1 MFTIGKTGSFRG
13 AKRKRLAILSMA
25 IALTMIALI
34 PAVSSASGAA
44 PIIWPTTPEAANKAG
59 KWPALTDIQCGAYI
73 VMDRASGRV
82 LLEKQPDLP
91 LFPASTTKILT
102 AILGLE
108 KLDPNATVTVSALAV
123 KLPAGSSKVGYK
135 AGEQVVV
142 RDLLA
147 GMMLAS
153 GNDAAN
159 AVAEAVSGSQE
170 AFAALMNERAR
181 KAGAMHSNFVN
192 PSGTHVDQ
200 HVTTARDLAAIAHEA
215 MKNPRFGELVSMESC
230 SLPATN
236 MHPYNGWAV
245 LINTNRLMV
254 FDDTYYRSDWLK
266 EITGI
271 KTGSTN
277 MAGDCLVASAV
288 TPGGAELIGVI
299 LKVPLTLTDN
309 NKATYMRTLLE
320 EGSRL
325 MQGSVTPA
333 PTSAATSGGTTAGT
347 TPGGTTKVT
356 STTPSGTSAS
366 TAAGSTGTAAMT
378 STTGTP
384 QTGPSTTTTGDVP
397 VKTNGGFLEDL
408 RLRLGIDPSSF
419 LMTGL
424 VVGILIGVLGGLILV
439 LTLSRA
445 AYKPGRTRSVSGRR
459 EDRH

>member
-1 MFTIGKTGSFRG
+1 
-13 AKRKRLAILSMA
+13 MA
-25 IALTMIALI
+25 ITLTVVALF

-44 PIIWPTTPEAANKAG
+44 SIAWPTTPEAANKAG
-59 KWPALTDIQCGAYI
+59 KWPTLTDIQCGAYI
-73 VMDRASGRV
+73 VIDRASGRV
-82 LLEKQPDLP
+82 LLEKQPDQP
-91 LFPASTTKILT
+91 LYPASTTKILT

-108 KLDPNATVTVSALAV
+108 KLDPDATITVSANAV

-170 AFAALMNERAR
+170 AFAILMNERAR
-181 KAGAMHSNFVN
+181 KAGAVLSNFVN
-192 PSGTHVDQ
+192 PSGTHHDQ
-200 HVTTARDLAAIAHEA
+200 HVTTARDLALIASDA
-215 MKNPRFGELVSMESC
+215 MKDLRFRHLVSMDSC

-236 MHPYNGWAV
+236 LHPFNGWAV

-266 EITGI
+266 KVTGI

-277 MAGDCLVASAV
+277 MAGDCLIASAL

-333 PTSAATSGGTTAGT
+333 PTSAATSGGTTTGT
-347 TPGGTTKVT
+347 TTSGTTRIT
-356 STTPSGTSAS
+356 AS
-366 TAAGSTGTAAMT
+366 TPTGSSTGTAPMT
-378 STTGTP
+378 SATGSS
-384 QTGPSTTTTGDVP
+384 QTGPSATTTGNGP
-397 VKTNGGFLEDL
+397 EKFSGGFLEDL
-408 RLRLGIDPSSF
+408 RRRLGIDPSSF
-419 LMTGL
+419 LIAGL
-424 VVGILIGVLGGLILV
+424 IIGVLMGVLCGLILV
-439 LTLSRA
+439 LTLFRSFR
-445 AYKPGRTRSVSGRR
+445 KPAKARPVSGRR
-459 EDRH
+459 GDPR